1 MNQTTLSCCNDVADV
16 LPTDMYLHIKLGAS
30 DEVAIPPDDSVEIRH
45 TFALADTLPGIIT
58 VLPDGWNAQD
68 AAAHL
73 EKRSWLLIRDDG
85 PLSIRRAVSC
95 TLWVL
100 KLKNGLSW
108 SPARSNS
115 VLG

>member
-1 MNQTTLSCCNDVADV
+1 MD
-16 LPTDMYLHIKLGAS
+16 TDQPS
-30 DEVAIPPDDSVEIRH
+30 VPEVVAITPDDSVDIRH
-45 TFALADTLPGIIT
+45 TFASADTLPDTIP

-73 EKRSWLLIRDDG
+73 EKRSWLLIRVDG

-95 TLWVL
+95 TLWAL
-100 KLKNGLSW
+100 TLKNGWSW
-108 SPARSNS
+108 SPAGRNS